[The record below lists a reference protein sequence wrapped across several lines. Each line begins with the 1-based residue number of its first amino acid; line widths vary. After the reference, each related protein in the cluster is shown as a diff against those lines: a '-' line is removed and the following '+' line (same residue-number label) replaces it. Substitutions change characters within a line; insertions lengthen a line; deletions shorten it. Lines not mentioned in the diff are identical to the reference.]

1 MKTLPIALACAAV
14 AFAQS
19 AEKPGISAE
28 AIAPSLLYRVEP
40 EYGAEARAKALE
52 GVTTL
57 YAEINREGNVANV
70 KVIHSLD
77 PGLDAAAI
85 AAVKL
90 WRFRPGMRSG
100 KPVTVAAT
108 IEVRFQL
115 PRYPVLP
122 SGAPRPQ
129 VPEVD
134 SGWLD
139 ILKLLDMISSQ

>member
-19 AEKPGISAE
+19 AAKPAISPE
-28 AIAPSLLYRVEP
+28 VIPPSLLYRVEP
-40 EYGAEARAKALE
+40 EYSADARAKRLE

-57 YAEINREGNVANV
+57 YIEVTGVGHAANIR
-70 KVIHSLD
+70 VIQSLD
-77 PGLDAAAI
+77 TGLDAAAI
-85 AAVKL
+85 AAVKQ
-90 WRFRPGMRSG
+90 WRFRPGTRIG

-122 SGAPRPQ
+122 SGAPRPPM
-129 VPEVD
+129 PEPD
-134 SGWLD
+134 SGWMG
-139 ILKLLDMISSQ
+139 ILQLLELISAQ

>member
-1 MKTLPIALACAAV
+1 MKTLPIALACAAM

-19 AEKPGISAE
+19 AEKPGTSPE
-28 AIAPSLLYRVEP
+28 VIAPSLLYRVEP
-40 EYGAEARAKALE
+40 EYSAEARAKRLE

-57 YAEINREGNVANV
+57 YAEVTREGNATNV
-70 KVIHSLD
+70 RVIHSLD

-85 AAVKL
+85 AAVKQ
-90 WRFRPGMRSG
+90 WRFRPGMRTG

-115 PRYPVLP
+115 PRYPALP

-129 VPEVD
+129 MPEPD
-134 SGWLD
+134 NGWLG
-139 ILKLLDMISSQ
+139 ILQILEMISAQ